1 MRGVF
6 SRDGRQGRFRAACR
20 PAKRSRRTRAFPWC
34 RVAAVIP
41 AYNEAAMIGRV
52 VAGTRRHVD
61 RVMVIDD
68 GSTDGT
74 ARRAARAGAEVIAL
88 PANRG
93 KAAAVMAGFSGAIAR
108 GYDVVVMLDG
118 DGQHLPEEIP
128 RVLAPVLAGSADL
141 VIGSRF
147 LDVRSAI
154 PAYRVV
160 GQKALN
166 LATAIGAG
174 VFLTDTQSG
183 FRALGPGALS
193 RLDFASTGYGLE
205 SEMIAHYAACGLSI
219 TEVPVG
225 CSYDGPN
232 LHKKHP
238 LLHGLEIVNAMART
252 AVVRQRRA
260 LGVAG
265 VPLVL
270 AGPLLGFAPAVLS
283 SPDSWTPGLSAAALG
298 AVTALGVLLIA
309 GSRAAG
315 GREGRRS
322 GNGPP
327 ARPCESMPPGGR

>member
-1 MRGVF
+1 
-6 SRDGRQGRFRAACR
+6 
-20 PAKRSRRTRAFPWC
+20 
-34 RVAAVIP
+34 VAAVIP

-260 LGVAG
+260 LGLAG
-265 VPLVL
+265 VPLLVTGSLFGVAPTVL
-270 AGPLLGFAPAVLS
+270 VPPE
-283 SPDSWTPGLSAAALG
+283 PGTWASAAAGLLCVLALVG
-298 AVTALGVLLIA
+298 AGLIA
-309 GSRAAG
+309 GSRGPRPRRARVARLRTANETDAA
-315 GREGRRS
+315 RR
-322 GNGPP
+322 G
-327 ARPCESMPPGGR
+327 A